1 MKKSII
7 VPLLVLG
14 MTLQISACQSTEV
27 SSDTETTSSV
37 SESTE
42 DTTVTTET
50 SESETSA
57 ASTEVVEGFN
67 YVVVYHFEKGKEKTV
82 AQEFFYDSNH
92 NEIKVIT
99 NDSQGRPYLIEEYE
113 YDDRGNKV
121 KASENIQSG
130 SSDYTFISEY
140 EYDKDNKL
148 IKTSVFILGKDG
160 NNVPVQSLI
169 NSYDSK
175 GNLISTVTKADDGS
189 TTHRDEYEYDDAGR
203 KTKYSEY
210 KKEYKSE
217 EELVN
222 TTEYE
227 YDQSGNM
234 IKSIEYRPDGS
245 PETRVEYEYDSRGN
259 KTQTVIYGIYPNGKE
274 NIVDWLNYEYDSNNN
289 RIKESRFIQEKNQT
303 VPIADRTYDDKNN
316 PLKVSYYEWKDEIV
330 SWDEYHYE
338 KK

>member
-14 MTLQISACQSTEV
+14 MTLQISACQSIEV
-27 SSDTETTSSV
+27 SSETETTSSV

-42 DTTVTTET
+42 DTTITTET

-57 ASTEVVEGFN
+57 AFTEVVDGFN
-67 YVVVYHFEKGKEKTV
+67 YVIVYHFEKGKDKTV
-82 AQEFFYDSNH
+82 TQELFYDSNH

-99 NDSQGRPYLIEEYE
+99 NDSQGRNYMVEEYE

-121 KASENIQSG
+121 KYIENMRSG
-130 SSDYTFISEY
+130 SADYTFISEY
-140 EYDKDNKL
+140 EYDKDNNL

-160 NNVPVQSLI
+160 SSVPVNTLV
-169 NSYDSK
+169 NSYDSR
-175 GNLISTVTKADDGS
+175 GNLISTVTKADDG
-189 TTHRDEYEYDDAGR
+189 TITHRDEYEYDDAGR

-210 KKEYKSE
+210 EAEYKGK

-234 IKSIEYRPDGS
+234 IKSTKFRPSGS
-245 PETRVEYEYDSRGN
+245 AETRVEYEYDSRGN
-259 KTQTVIYGIYPNGKE
+259 KIKRVIYGIYANGKE
-274 NIVDWLNYEYDSNNN
+274 DIVDWNNYEYDSNNN
-289 RIKESRFIQEKNQT
+289 LIKESRFIQEKNQT

-316 PLKVSYYEWKDEIV
+316 PLKVSYYEWNDEIV

>member
-1 MKKSII
+1 MKRSVI

-14 MTLQISACQSTEV
+14 MALQISACQ
-27 SSDTETTSSV
+27 ETVVTSETIITSSV

-57 ASTEVVEGFN
+57 ASTEVVDGFN
-67 YVVVYHFEKGKEKTV
+67 YRVAYRCENGKDNIIVEEV
-82 AQEFFYDSNH
+82 FYDSNL

-99 NDSQGRPYLIEEYE
+99 YDSQGRGSLTEEYE

-121 KASENIQSG
+121 KYVERIQSG
-130 SSDYTFISEY
+130 SSDYTVVYEY
-140 EYDKDNKL
+140 EYDKDSRL
-148 IKTSVFILGKDG
+148 IKTSVSMLDRDG
-160 NNVPVQSLI
+160 NSVPVHTLV

-175 GNLISTVTKADDGS
+175 GNLISTATKDTNGT
-189 TTHRDEYEYDDAGR
+189 TTHLDAYEYDDAGR
-203 KTKYSEY
+203 KTKYTEY
-210 KKEYKSE
+210 KADYKGE

-234 IKSIEYRPDGS
+234 IKSTKYRPSGS
-245 PETRVEYEYDSRGN
+245 AEDRIEYEYDSRGN
-259 KTQTVIYGIYPNGKE
+259 KTKRVIYGIYANGNE
-274 NIVDWLNYEYDSNNN
+274 DIVDWINYEYDSNNN
-289 RIKESRFIQEKNQT
+289 LIKESMFIQEKNQT

-316 PLKVSYYEWKDEIV
+316 PLKVSYYEWTDEITY
-330 SWDEYHYE
+330 WIEYHYE
-338 KK
+338 KR